1 MGRNL
6 KITLTLLNSAASYN
20 TSKVKPFVQTAK
32 GAYNVFFLKLIP
44 VLQCSTV
51 FYHNIVI
58 RQYEAPKA
66 GLPIFVSVFSAPP
79 CHSANCGNLVG
90 WEELP
95 YVLLSTFS
103 YSHTVWC
110 NKWQSVASLARNHLV
125 NQAAAC
131 WSPGPT
137 LPISPLKLS
146 GPFINLGTNQKY
158 AKAHHSLNSHI
169 SSSCI
174 PPKLAAKK
182 S

>member
-1 MGRNL
+1 MKRQRQ
-6 KITLTLLNSAASYN
+6 A
-20 TSKVKPFVQTAK
+20 
-32 GAYNVFFLKLIP
+32 
-44 VLQCSTV
+44 
-51 FYHNIVI
+51 
-58 RQYEAPKA
+58 RQY
-66 GLPIFVSVFSAPP
+66 SCFSAPPP

-182 S
+182 SWEMRGIFFANNRFIRSFGRQAKKLRTSAWCLAASMNYWGRGRHRCRRRTWLNL

>member
-6 KITLTLLNSAASYN
+6 EITLTLLNSAASYN

-44 VLQCSTV
+44 VLH
-51 FYHNIVI
+51 HNIVI

-66 GLPIFVSVFSAPP
+66 GSPIFVFSAPP
-79 CHSANCGNLVG
+79 PRHSANCGNLVG

-95 YVLLSTFS
+95 YVLLSTFF

>member
-1 MGRNL
+1 M
-6 KITLTLLNSAASYN
+6 
-20 TSKVKPFVQTAK
+20 
-32 GAYNVFFLKLIP
+32 
-44 VLQCSTV
+44 
-51 FYHNIVI
+51 
-58 RQYEAPKA
+58 
-66 GLPIFVSVFSAPP
+66 PIFVSVFSAPP

-95 YVLLSTFS
+95 YVLLSTFF

-182 S
+182 ILTNRANFRKTHIHPKFWKAGRKFEDECVMSGSLHELLRERAAPVQE